1 MVSSSCV
8 AISVSFS
15 SNLLSNLWSDIL
27 GPKGFWKDA
36 AFYKYAPRGLVFI
49 GSLLQLQNIR
59 QVLIDGRMAAQN
71 HLLTTKLMGL
81 FLLSTDIGG
90 SKRPST
96 LCLVDFSDLWCVLW
110 FFFLFL
116 SLPSKASFQFP
127 NSFIATMIDQS
138 FIIWRAC
145 NLPL

>member
-36 AFYKYAPRGLVFI
+36 VFYKYAPRGLVFI
-49 GSLLQLQNIR
+49 RSLLQLQNIR
-59 QVLIDGRMAAQN
+59 QVLIDGRMAAQ
-71 HLLTTKLMGL
+71 K
-81 FLLSTDIGG
+81 
-90 SKRPST
+90 PST
-96 LCLVDFSDLWCVLW
+96 YNKAHGVVFIVYRYRGIQKAQYFVPCWFFWSLVCAMI
-110 FFFLFL
+110 FFLFS

-127 NSFIATMIDQS
+127 NSSIATMIDQS